1 MPAVARKDGVDI
13 ISTGHG
19 CDVTTVTDEGS
30 SNVYVN
36 TYGIVR
42 YGDLQKVHLILVGDT
57 CVPHALTLSSCSQ
70 TVYVN
75 GLGAG
80 RLGDVYGSE
89 VLITGSETVFFGD

>member
-1 MPAVARKDGVDI
+1 MPAVARKDGADI

-19 CDVTTVTDEGS
+19 CDATTVTNEGS
-30 SNVYVN
+30 SNVFVN
-36 TYGIVR
+36 TIGVVR
-42 YGDLQKVHLILVGDT
+42 YGDLEQIHLVPAGD
-57 CVPHALTLSSCSQ
+57 CVPHVLTLSSCSQ

-80 RLGDVYGSE
+80 RLGDVYGGE